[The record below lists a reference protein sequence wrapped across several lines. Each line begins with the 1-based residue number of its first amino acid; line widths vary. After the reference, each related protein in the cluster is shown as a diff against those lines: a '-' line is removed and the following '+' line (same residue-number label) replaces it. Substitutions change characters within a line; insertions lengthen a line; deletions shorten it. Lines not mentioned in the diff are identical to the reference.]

1 MVPLQ
6 VSGAEGANWLGLLGF
21 AALLAL
27 FGVIFLVVA
36 ILPDRREKAAFRKL
50 ASRRGWRVAH
60 RPGQGGRG
68 SIITIR
74 PGAGEGWHAEIRR
87 YQSASLQI
95 RTVEFRSKTPA
106 LTQGLVAIGPSL
118 SAAQAGMTGSMIA
131 SMPIGL
137 RDLLFGGS
145 EYDSLAPQAAGLRLA
160 PSIQVEGGSVFTAGA
175 PDAFTIAEVYA
186 PLLRQWRV
194 TAPDSDTF
202 PVLILSSQGLR
213 LRVRRDLDADRVEAL
228 IDLGAA
234 LADGVTP

>member
-6 VSGAEGANWLGLLGF
+6 VSGAEGANWLGLLSF

-36 ILPDRREKAAFRKL
+36 ILPDRRERAAFRDL
-50 ASRRGWRVAH
+50 ASRRGWHLAH

-74 PGAGEGWHAEIRR
+74 PGAGEGWHAEIQR
-87 YQSASLQI
+87 YQSASRQI

-106 LTQGLVAIGPSL
+106 LMEGLVVIGPSL
-118 SAAQAGMTGSMIA
+118 TGGDAGMAEDMIA
-131 SMPIGL
+131 SVPIGL
-137 RDLLFGGS
+137 RDLLFGGP

-160 PSIQVEGGSVFTAGA
+160 PSVQIEGASVFTVGA
-175 PDAFTIAEVYA
+175 PETAAIAEAYA
-186 PLLRQWRV
+186 PPLDQWRV
-194 TAPDSDTF
+194 TAPEPDAF

-213 LRVRRDLDADRVEAL
+213 IRVRRDLDADRVEAL
-228 IDLGAA
+228 IDLGGA
-234 LADGVTP
+234 LADGVTS

>member
-6 VSGAEGANWLGLLGF
+6 VSGAEGANWLGLLGL

-27 FGVIFLVVA
+27 FGVIFLFVS

-50 ASRRGWRVAH
+50 ASRRGWRVVH

-68 SIITIR
+68 SIITIQ

-87 YQSASLQI
+87 YQSASRQI

-106 LTQGLVAIGPSL
+106 LMEGLVVIGPSL
-118 SAAQAGMTGSMIA
+118 TEGDAGIAEDMIA
-131 SMPIGL
+131 SVSIGL
-137 RDLLFGGS
+137 RDLLFGGP

-160 PSIQVEGGSVFTAGA
+160 PSIRVEGASVFTVGA
-175 PDAFTIAEVYA
+175 PETAAIAEAYT
-186 PLLRQWRV
+186 PLLNQWRV
-194 TAPDSDTF
+194 IAPEPDAF

-213 LRVRRDLDADRVEAL
+213 LRVRRDLDADRVESL

-234 LADGVTP
+234 LADGVTS